1 MSYQVVVVIP
11 SVANLCQALQ
21 SAYDNGAA
29 GSFKLVSAEG
39 EVTVTFERELRDDRE
54 FLERRIQQGLSVAK
68 AVCDQ
73 LADEL
78 RLAEDRSVLC
88 WLVEK
93 LRAGSARIQ
102 GIPAGFAAE
111 AYTNTVQP
119 LTWRAQGDAND
130 YCLLRDGNWLAALK
144 MNGELHVAEQERY
157 VAQLA
162 AAPELAAALRAT
174 IVPLMR
180 LGDFV
185 GNVDEGGASG
195 LGSFDRCAILLQA
208 RQALAK
214 LGLDI

>member
-1 MSYQVVVVIP
+1 MSYQIVVVIP
-11 SVANLCQALQ
+11 PVANLCQALQ
-21 SAYDNGAA
+21 SAYDNGAD
-29 GSFKLVSAEG
+29 GSFKLVTAVEKI
-39 EVTVTFERELRDDRE
+39 TVTFERELGDDQE
-54 FLERRIQQGLSVAK
+54 YLERRIQEGASVAS
-68 AVCDQ
+68 AACAQ

-78 RLAEDRSVLC
+78 DLSEDRSVLS

-93 LRAGSARIQ
+93 LRAGSALVR

-119 LTWRAQGDAND
+119 LTWHAQGDAND
-130 YCLLRDGNWLAALK
+130 YCLLRDGHWLAALK
-144 MNGELHVAEQERY
+144 MNGELGVAEQERY

-162 AAPELAAALRAT
+162 AAPELVAALRAT